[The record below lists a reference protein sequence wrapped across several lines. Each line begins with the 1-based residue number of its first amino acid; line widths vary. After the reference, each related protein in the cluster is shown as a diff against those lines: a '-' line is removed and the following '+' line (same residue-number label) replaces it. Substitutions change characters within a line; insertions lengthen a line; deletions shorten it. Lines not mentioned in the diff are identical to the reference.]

1 MLKNWCASV
10 HRELRDRIYKTPT
23 LRFDCQSLYKETRQ
37 GALWAE
43 VFQFDAVA
51 SK

>member
-1 MLKNWCASV
+1 VIESRKHPPSDLIA
-10 HRELRDRIYKTPT
+10 
-23 LRFDCQSLYKETRQ
+23 SLYTETRQ